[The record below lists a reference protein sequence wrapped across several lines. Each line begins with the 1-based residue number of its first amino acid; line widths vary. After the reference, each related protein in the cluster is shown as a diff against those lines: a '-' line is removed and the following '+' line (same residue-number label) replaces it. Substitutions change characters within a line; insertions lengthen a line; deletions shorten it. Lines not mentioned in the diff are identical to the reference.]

1 VNGTPIFTGEHCVCS
16 CVHPVGELQNAKGL
30 FAAVPTLRSL
40 MRLDYDSRMRRPA
53 ILALALLSMCA
64 MTLARDRKPAP
75 PMPDR
80 FVIGRDTFFDF
91 GPPFHYVELLLVNP
105 SGQGTSIER
114 VILTAGYKC
123 TLPPKIEVAK
133 ATVKQSVADLFSATN
148 PCTIPVKDLHRELK
162 RRKHQLVFSGANI
175 SMQVQCGG
183 QTRIIRS
190 DILDRDMFD
199 PRAGTPEHTSWT
211 MGVLAQLDRAL
222 GPGVV
227 DKPMITLPG
236 DAGGLAQPPD
246 SPTFQEIAAGKYDP
260 LFPGT
265 TDKPSQ
271 IYLSTKEAIPPP
283 TVRLVNS
290 SPFKPIEAPLPRYPA
305 IARAASVEGTFT
317 FTVDVE
323 ADGRTTNFAVESG
336 APLFRGAME
345 EASHGWVFP
354 IQAAGQRVVVAIEFA
369 LNCRDKK

>member
-1 VNGTPIFTGEHCVCS
+1 
-16 CVHPVGELQNAKGL
+16 
-30 FAAVPTLRSL
+30 
-40 MRLDYDSRMRRPA
+40 MRLDYDSRMRPA
-53 ILALALLSMCA
+53 ILALALLSVCA
-64 MTLARDRKPAP
+64 MTQAKDRKPSP

-91 GPPFHYVELLLVNP
+91 GPPFHYVELLLVSP
-105 SGQGTSIER
+105 SGEGTSIER

-133 ATVKQSVADLFSATN
+133 TTMKQSVADLFGATN
-148 PCTIPVKDLHRELK
+148 PCTIPQKDLNRELK

-199 PRAGTPEHTSWT
+199 PRANTPEHTSWT
-211 MGVLAQLDRAL
+211 VGILAQLDHAL
-222 GPGVV
+222 GSGVV
-227 DKPMITLPG
+227 DQPMITLPG
-236 DAGGLAQPPD
+236 DAGGSAQRPD
-246 SPTFQEIAAGKYDP
+246 SPTIQEIAAGKYDP

-271 IYLSTKEAIPPP
+271 IYLSTKQAIPTP
-283 TVRLVNS
+283 TVSLVKS
-290 SPFKPIEAPLPRYPA
+290 SPFTPILAPLPQYPV

-317 FTVDVE
+317 FRVDVQ

-345 EASHGWVFP
+345 DASHGWVFP
-354 IQAAGQRVVVAIEFA
+354 NQAAGQRVVVTVEFA
-369 LNCRDKK
+369 LNCRDKE

>member
-1 VNGTPIFTGEHCVCS
+1 
-16 CVHPVGELQNAKGL
+16 
-30 FAAVPTLRSL
+30 
-40 MRLDYDSRMRRPA
+40 MRPA

-64 MTLARDRKPAP
+64 LTPAKDRKPAP

-91 GPPFHYVELLLVNP
+91 GPPFHYVELLVVNP
-105 SGQGTSIER
+105 SGDGTSIER

-133 ATVKQSVADLFSATN
+133 AKMKRSVADLFGATN
-148 PCTIPVKDLHRELK
+148 PCAIPEKDLNRELK
-162 RRKHQLVFSGANI
+162 RRKHYLVFSGANI

-183 QTRIIRS
+183 QARTIRS

-199 PRAGTPEHTSWT
+199 PHAGTPEHTSWT
-211 MGVLAQLDRAL
+211 MGILAQLDHAL
-222 GPGVV
+222 GPGVM

-236 DAGGLAQPPD
+236 GAGGSAEPPD

-271 IYLSTKEAIPPP
+271 IYLSTNKAISPP
-283 TVRLVNS
+283 TVSLVES
-290 SPFKPIEAPLPRYPA
+290 TPLKPIAAPLPQYPP

-317 FTVDVE
+317 FTLDVQ
-323 ADGRTTNFAVESG
+323 ADGRTANFAVENG
-336 APLFRGAME
+336 QPLFRAAME
-345 EASHGWVFP
+345 NASHEWVFP
-354 IQAAGQRVVVAIEFA
+354 NQAAGQRVVVTVDFA
-369 LNCRDKK
+369 LNCHDKN

>member
-1 VNGTPIFTGEHCVCS
+1 
-16 CVHPVGELQNAKGL
+16 
-30 FAAVPTLRSL
+30 
-40 MRLDYDSRMRRPA
+40 MRLDYDSRMRPA
-53 ILALALLSMCA
+53 ILAFALLFVCA
-64 MTLARDRKPAP
+64 MTLAKDRKPVP

-105 SGQGTSIER
+105 SGEGTSIER

-133 ATVKQSVADLFSATN
+133 ATMKQSVVDLFGTTN
-148 PCTIPVKDLHRELK
+148 PCTIPEKDLNRELK

-183 QTRIIRS
+183 QTRIVRS

-211 MGVLAQLDRAL
+211 MGVLAQLDHAL
-222 GPGVV
+222 GPGVM

-236 DAGGLAQPPD
+236 DAGGSAQPVD
-246 SPTFQEIAAGKYDP
+246 SPAFQEIAAGKYDP

-283 TVRLVNS
+283 TVSLANS
-290 SPFKPIEAPLPRYPA
+290 SPFKPIEAPLPQYPA

-323 ADGRTTNFAVESG
+323 ADGRTTNFAVENG

-354 IQAAGQRVVVAIEFA
+354 IQAAGQRVVVTVEFA
-369 LNCRDKK
+369 LNCHDKK

>member
-1 VNGTPIFTGEHCVCS
+1 
-16 CVHPVGELQNAKGL
+16 
-30 FAAVPTLRSL
+30 
-40 MRLDYDSRMRRPA
+40 MRPA
-53 ILALALLSMCA
+53 LVTLALLSACA
-64 MTLARDRKPAP
+64 ITLAKDRKPAP

-105 SGQGTSIER
+105 SSSSGTSIER

-133 ATVKQSVADLFSATN
+133 ATLKQSVAGLFGATN
-148 PCTIPVKDLHRELK
+148 PCTIPEKDLNRELK

-199 PRAGTPEHTSWT
+199 PHAGTPEHTSWT
-211 MGVLAQLDRAL
+211 MGILAQLDRAL
-222 GPGVV
+222 GPGVM

-236 DAGGLAQPPD
+236 NAAGQAQIPD

-271 IYLSTKEAIPPP
+271 IYLSTKEAIPTP
-283 TVRLVNS
+283 TVSLIKS
-290 SPFKPIEAPLPRYPA
+290 SPFTPLVAPMPQYPA

-317 FTVDVE
+317 FTVDVQS
-323 ADGRTTNFAVESG
+323 DGRTTNFGVESG
-336 APLFRGAME
+336 APLLRSAME
-345 EASHGWVFP
+345 DASHGWVFP
-354 IQAAGQRVVVAIEFA
+354 KEAAGQQVAVTVEFA
-369 LNCRDKK
+369 LNCHDKK